1 MDTMELKGFYAQ
13 IMKAPRLTGDH
24 VHSLPPGSPTDIY
37 PVDLFN
43 EPLPHWIKGQGN
55 YVVPVQPDWG
65 LWFNWTRND
74 TLNTSVMPTVK
85 GMNPVTGQKTEGYG
99 LEKYENKCPVHNID
113 FKEGRFCE
121 ECTYKWPPQNYV
133 AAPNRLW
140 WDGFR
145 TSDGKVRQFFF
156 TEDLAKSIPENVI
169 GKQNT
174 VPAFGF
180 AFYKTKQTRVNPLGN
195 SRGWMIGD
203 MSGVSITNSTLSG
216 AIGCKGP
223 LGNTGSI
230 GLQGP
235 QGISGLG
242 ISGTLT
248 GYTPPGAYTSNSLN
262 VQLDSLVHQYLGKAH
277 TISEPDIAEACD
289 YVIVPQ
295 GGIGPC
301 SQSTPTNGVNAT
313 IAALAKEFTSIKI
326 SDFEQHQESIQLQ
339 PDSGSRG
346 SQKISKEIKTSAS
359 IGNAEVGI
367 GAGAQIHQDLLVDPL
382 KLEDWQEE
390 PAAVMRLY
398 FIFMDQFNILKDK
411 GFKDLTGNK
420 EGFLS
425 NMPVG

>member
-1 MDTMELKGFYAQ
+1 MDTMELKGFTAQ
-13 IMKAPRLTGDH
+13 IMKAQRLTGDH
-24 VHSLPPGSPTDIY
+24 VHSLPPGSSIDVY
-37 PVDLFN
+37 PVDMFN
-43 EPLPHWIKGQGN
+43 EPLPHWVKGQGN

-65 LWFNWTRND
+65 LWFNWTKND
-74 TLNTSVMPTVK
+74 SLNTSVMPTVK

-99 LEKYENKCPVHNID
+99 LERYENRCPVHNID

-121 ECTYKWPPQNYV
+121 ECNYKWPPQNYV

-180 AFYKTKQTRVNPLGN
+180 AFYRTKQTRGNPLGD
-195 SRGWMIGD
+195 SHRGWTIGE
-203 MSGVSITNSTLSG
+203 MSGTCFINT
-216 AIGCKGP
+216 KG
-223 LGNTGSI
+223 LLGSI
-230 GLQGP
+230 
-235 QGISGLG
+235 SA
-242 ISGTLT
+242 T
-248 GYTPPGAYTSNSLN
+248 GYVPPGVYTSTSLN
-262 VQLDSLVHQYLGKAH
+262 SQLGALANHQLGEFHK
-277 TISEPDIAEACD
+277 ISEPDVEEASEYYSMALSC
-289 YVIVPQ
+289 
-295 GGIGPC
+295 GIDPF
-301 SQSTPTNGVNAT
+301 SQSALSNAT
-313 IAALAKEFTSIKI
+313 KDSFKINI
-326 SDFEQHQESIQLQ
+326 SDFDQCQESIQ

-346 SQKISKEIKTSAS
+346 SRKISKEIKTTAS
-359 IGNAEVGI
+359 LATAEVGI
-367 GAGAQIHQDLLVDPL
+367 GAGAQIHQDLLVDSL

-398 FIFMDQFNILKDK
+398 FVFMDQFNILKNK
-411 GFKDLTGNK
+411 GFKDLTGSK